1 MTPDEAIALLLAGA
15 ACAGCGEPPGGPGEP
30 CASCGRIPELTGPEL
45 REALTSSPLAVAEV
59 EAAQA
64 LADGFAM
71 LDNAIDRI
79 HDANRV
85 RTVAQ
90 LRLARDDAEEALIAH
105 QAGRAALNAPRTA
118 ARKAEAQ
125 ARAALEKATAE
136 HQEIQR
142 AEEIARRYKA
152 GVRAESEAMVLLQQA
167 TTALS
172 RYQAE
177 HAEAAARLRA
187 AEAAIEQFTARTA
200 QLQATRDA
208 AQAALSNPGR
218 IGYGAQAITA
228 GLLRLLMGG
237 QLSEPEQLIAGELAR
252 HVCSATGVT
261 QADRSRGAGPPCR
274 RAGSRGQVQAAL
286 AAPGR
291 RRHRPAGRPEPG
303 PPGHADAG
311 RAVGRCRR
319 VVASPAAGP
328 VMTDAAGQSLA
339 RTAHHE
345 AGHAAARWATPGLEA
360 CCCRQ

>member
-15 ACAGCGEPPGGPGEP
+15 ACAGCGEPSGGPGEP
-30 CASCGRIPELTGPEL
+30 CASCGRIAELTGPEL
-45 REALTSSPLAVAEV
+45 REALTSSPLAVAEL

-79 HDANRV
+79 HDADRV

-90 LRLARDDAEEALIAH
+90 LRLARDEAEEALIAH

-187 AEAAIEQFTARTA
+187 AEAAIKQFTARTA

-261 QADRSRGAGPPCR
+261 QQIEAGARARLVGEQEAEARSK
-274 RAGSRGQVQAAL
+274 
-286 AAPGR
+286 
-291 RRHRPAGRPEPG
+291 RHWLRPAGDGTGRLAVPN
-303 PPGHADAG
+303 PGHPGTPTPAVPWAG
-311 RAVGRCRR
+311 
-319 VVASPAAGP
+319 AG
-328 VMTDAAGQSLA
+328 G
-339 RTAHHE
+339 
-345 AGHAAARWATPGLEA
+345 W
-360 CCCRQ
+360 